1 MRNPGRLSCEYL
13 QVKGAWRIFVTRMK
27 EWKIALLIL
36 VWPAL
41 LLGGAFYLY
50 QRATKPRIEIRNLSR
65 TTIESL
71 TVEYAPSL
79 SSGVGMVKENF
90 GEIKP
95 GRNIEFKF
103 PAGEYYVLVSFTQA
117 GKSRQLECGAIGD
130 TSAGMLLVTLQPNPE
145 NSGCAKL
152 SVIEAPK

>member
-1 MRNPGRLSCEYL
+1 MIGSGPGQR
-13 QVKGAWRIFVTRMK
+13 GIGIRMK

-50 QRATKPRIEIRNLSR
+50 NRATKPRIEIRNFSR
-65 TTIESL
+65 TAIEGL
-71 TVEYAPSL
+71 FVEYAPSL
-79 SSGVGMVKENF
+79 SNGQGMQKEVF
-90 GEIKP
+90 GDLKP
-95 GRNIEFKF
+95 GANVEFKF
-103 PAGEYYVLVSFTQA
+103 PPGQYYVLVTFTQA

-130 TSAGMLLVTLQPNPE
+130 TAAGMLLVTLQPDPE